1 MKSPTSAWIDPR
13 ATVPA
18 LVVADG
24 RTGFGWRSDGRPTGL
39 LGLPGR
45 GARVAPSQLRETSG
59 PTAPPSDLRGRW
71 SVRGNRTA
79 QKLELSARRR
89 FGRAT
94 LTIQGTAEA
103 VDGPWSWVWTVDRV
117 GQPPSTGSAPAR
129 TDWPDVCRAAL
140 RDVYDLEKRSCAR
153 ENLTRRGQS
162 TATAAGLG
170 KAPTMP
176 AGPAR
181 GELAAAPAPA
191 PKPAPVKA
199 APAPAPRRAGR
210 AKQAGLFGA

>member
-1 MKSPTSAWIDPR
+1 MKSQTSAWIDPR

-45 GARVAPSQLRETSG
+45 GARVSPAQLRETSG

-71 SVRGNRTA
+71 SVRAGRTRNE
-79 QKLELSARRR
+79 LELLVRRR

-94 LTIQGTAEA
+94 LTIQGKAEA
-103 VDGPWSWVWTVDRV
+103 VDGPWTWVWTVDRV
-117 GQPPSTGSAPAR
+117 GQAPSSGSAPAR

-162 TATAAGLG
+162 TATAAALG
-170 KAPTMP
+170 KAPAT
-176 AGPAR
+176 ATGPAR
-181 GELAAAPAPA
+181 GELAPAPAPA
-191 PKPAPVKA
+191 PRPAPVKA
-199 APAPAPRRAGR
+199 APAPAPRRPGR